1 MLKRAA
7 VNVLVKHLE
16 AHQVQKLKEEF
27 EKLDTD
33 HSGFLE
39 VQELEAAI

>member
-1 MLKRAA
+1 MLKKAA

-16 AHQVQKLKEEF
+16 ASQIQKLKEEF
-27 EKLDTD
+27 EKFDTD

-39 VQELEAAI
+39 IEEL